1 LPTVT
6 ELMDKFHEEVLTE
19 PENNLLCIG
28 MLLLVEMQQ
37 YDLRLLSHYVMA
49 MMNTQH
55 HLDVYWVIS

>member
-1 LPTVT
+1 
-6 ELMDKFHEEVLTE
+6 MDKFHEEVLTE

-28 MLLLVEMQQ
+28 MLLVEMQQ